1 LKRGIDSYLFWL
13 LKGRDFTCDWID
25 DLKMELEVTG
35 SIRVLLACK
44 SKDKELMPI

>member
-1 LKRGIDSYLFWL
+1 MGIDLSLFGL
-13 LKGRDFTCDWID
+13 TNRRDVPCAWID
-25 DLKMELEVTG
+25 DLKMELDVTG